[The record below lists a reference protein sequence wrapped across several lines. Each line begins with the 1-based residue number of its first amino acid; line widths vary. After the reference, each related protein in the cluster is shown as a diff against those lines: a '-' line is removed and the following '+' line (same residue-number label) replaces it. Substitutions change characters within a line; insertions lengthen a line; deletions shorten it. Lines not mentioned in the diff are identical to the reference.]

1 MKEII
6 FEGIDVKEQLS
17 AKIVGNGEISVSKI
31 STSGMLFETTKQL
44 KINSHR
50 KFQITCGNKKM
61 ILSAKVFSVL
71 WKSAVE
77 KDKMRAT
84 CYQVA
89 IEFEHLKDNERT
101 FLNSIVEQILD
112 NIIPLPYDGI
122 RGAKIRIKE

>member
-31 STSGMLFETTKQL
+31 STSGMLFETTNQL
-44 KINSHR
+44 KINSHC

-84 CYQVA
+84 RYQVA
-89 IEFEHLKDNERT
+89 IEFEHLKDNEKV
-101 FLNSIVEQILD
+101 FLDLIVEQILD
-112 NIIPLPYDGI
+112 NIVPLPYDGI

>member
-6 FEGIDVKEQLS
+6 FDGIDVKEQLL
-17 AKIVGNGEISVSKI
+17 AKIVGNGEVSVSKI
-31 STSGMLFETTKQL
+31 STSGMLFETTSQL

-61 ILSAKVFSVL
+61 SLSVKVLSVL

-77 KDKMRAT
+77 KGKKRDT
-84 CYQVA
+84 LYQVA

>member
-6 FEGIDVKEQLS
+6 FDGIDVKEQLS

-31 STSGMLFETTKQL
+31 STSGMLFETTNQL
-44 KINSHR
+44 KINSHC
-50 KFQITCGNKKM
+50 KFQIICGNKKM
-61 ILSAKVFSVL
+61 ILSAKIFSVL

-84 CYQVA
+84 RYQVA
-89 IEFEHLKDNERT
+89 IEFEHLKDNEKV
-101 FLNSIVEQILD
+101 FLDLIVEQILD
-112 NIIPLPYDGI
+112 NIVPLPYDGI